1 MRHEVGADKDLP
13 SIDPEAQ
20 LVLEQYSWP
29 GNVRELENAIR
40 HAMTFSKDGKIT
52 KDVLPAKI
60 VSAVSTGGT
69 TAAGGG
75 IKAEIYRGKSL
86 KAFLK
91 VKEKEYLSQVLQ
103 YVEGDKEKAAKALK
117 ISLATL
123 YRKLPDP
130 NE

>member
-1 MRHEVGADKDLP
+1 MCCPLRL
-13 SIDPEAQ
+13 
-20 LVLEQYSWP
+20 
-29 GNVRELENAIR
+29 
-40 HAMTFSKDGKIT
+40 
-52 KDVLPAKI
+52 
-60 VSAVSTGGT
+60 SALFQR
-69 TAAGGG
+69 AGLWLLAGG

-91 VKEKEYLSQVLQ
+91 AKEKEYLSQVLQ

-130 NE
+130 KYNMILLNSVSFVDAIMSFS

>member
-1 MRHEVGADKDLP
+1 MRHEVGPDKDLP

-20 LVLEQYSWP
+20 LVLEQYPWP
-29 GNVRELENAIR
+29 GNVRELENATR
-40 HAMTFSKDGKIT
+40 HALTFAKDGKVT

-60 VSAVSTGGT
+60 VSSVSSGGAV
-69 TAAGGG
+69 AVAGGA
-75 IKAEIYRGKSL
+75 KAEIYKGKSL

-91 VKEKEYLSQVLQ
+91 TKEKEYLSQVLQ
-103 YVEGDKEKAAKALK
+103 YVEGDKEMAAKALK

-130 NE
+130 KE

>member
-1 MRHEVGADKDLP
+1 MRQEVGPEKELP
-13 SIDPEAQ
+13 NIDPEAQ
-20 LVLEQYSWP
+20 LALEQYSWP

-40 HAMTFSKDGKIT
+40 HALAFFKEGRIT

-60 VSAVSTGGT
+60 INAVSTGGGLT
-69 TAAGGG
+69 GGSG
-75 IKAEIYRGKSL
+75 IRVDIYRGKSL

-91 VKEKEYLSQVLQ
+91 AKEKEYLTQVLQ

-123 YRKLPDP
+123 YRKLPNP
-130 NE
+130 TE